1 MQAFQSNDF
10 EIPCT
15 DTGNWIKTN
24 PKIHETDRSIH
35 THIQDLVAEEQ
46 KLYQGGD
53 LSDHDQVRL
62 KDISVELDQYWD
74 LLRQRQALRE
84 FGNDPDKARIR
95 PAKVVENYEQ

>member
-1 MQAFQSNDF
+1 MA
-10 EIPCT
+10 
-15 DTGNWIKTN
+15 K
-24 PKIHETDRSIH
+24 HETDRSIH